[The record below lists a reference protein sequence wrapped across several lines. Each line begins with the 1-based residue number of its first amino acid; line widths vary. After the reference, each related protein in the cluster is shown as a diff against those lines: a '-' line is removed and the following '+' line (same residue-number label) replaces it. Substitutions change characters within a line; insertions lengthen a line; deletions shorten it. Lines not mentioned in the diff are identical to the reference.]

1 MMEFEWDERKAA
13 KNAKKHG
20 VSFHEAGTAFG
31 DPMAI
36 TFHDPEHSK
45 TEYRFLTFG
54 LSQSNR
60 LLVMAHTDRGRKVRI
75 ISARVMTSH
84 ERKIYEEG

>member
-1 MMEFEWDERKAA
+1 MEFEWDERKAA
-13 KNAKKHG
+13 TNVKKHG
-20 VSFHEAGTAFG
+20 VSFHEAGTVFG

-36 TFHDPEHSK
+36 TFHDLEHSE
-45 TEYRFLTFG
+45 TEHRFFTFG

-60 LLVMAHTDRGRKVRI
+60 LLVVGHTDQGGKVRI
-75 ISARVMTSH
+75 ISARVMTKQ

>member
-1 MMEFEWDERKAA
+1 MEFEWDERKAA
-13 KNAKKHG
+13 TNLKKHG
-20 VSFHEAGTAFG
+20 VSFHEAGTVFG

-36 TFHDPEHSK
+36 TFQDPEHS
-45 TEYRFLTFG
+45 ENEHRFLTFG

-60 LLVMAHTDRGRKVRI
+60 LLVVSHTGRGGKVRI
-75 ISARVMTSH
+75 ISTRIMTKR